1 MSGSVIAID
10 GPSASGK
17 SSTARAVAE
26 ALGFAHLDSGSLY
39 RGVTLRVRAGIQAGT
54 FSDAARMDRL
64 DTAFANRYLAAVE
77 NFLAGQPPSR
87 AWRAAFDVEAR
98 RGTLILQH
106 LLLGMNAHINYDLP
120 VAIQSVAPPATLAEL
135 QGDFLAINE
144 ILGALL
150 DRTQAV
156 IGAFSPLLDLLDR
169 VGGRTDE
176 RIATFSIA
184 NARDEAWHEATRL
197 AVESGAVRDRS
208 ILSLDR
214 RVALLGQC
222 IIVPGGAVGLALDLI
237 SRSESA
243 DRHAI
248 TDALLAIE

>member
-1 MSGSVIAID
+1 MQAAANIDQVIERLEVVIAEFRERRS
-10 GPSASGK
+10 PLAFFP
-17 SSTARAVAE
+17 A
-26 ALGFAHLDSGSLY
+26 LY

-54 FSDAARMDRL
+54 FSDGARMDRL

-237 SRSESA
+237 SRTESV
-243 DRHAI
+243 DRHAV
-248 TDALLAIE
+248 TDALLALE